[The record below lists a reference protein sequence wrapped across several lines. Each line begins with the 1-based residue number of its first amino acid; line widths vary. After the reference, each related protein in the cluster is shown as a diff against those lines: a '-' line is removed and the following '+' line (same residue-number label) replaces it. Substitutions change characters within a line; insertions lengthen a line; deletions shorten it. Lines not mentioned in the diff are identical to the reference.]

1 LSILRRSRAAS
12 FLADIDALQLGDW
25 SISFAALNRVVD
37 RDKVR
42 LDRKHQGICVLPAER
57 SLAFVAR
64 FLALYEL
71 GVPQALVA
79 PDWTRPELDARLGCL
94 QRWFQLDEDGHVV
107 RQSAPGAP
115 MHHPDCAVVMF
126 TSGSTGVPRAVQL
139 SRRNIEANVAA
150 VVAALAFE
158 PAGEQVLFLPLH
170 YSFGLLGQLLP
181 ALRVGASTRLV
192 TGLVDVKA
200 LAERGELR
208 GMVSGVPSHLEA
220 LVRLFGDGRHSPD
233 RVTHVISA
241 GAALPVPLRRRLADT
256 FPASRIY
263 GNYGQTELSPRALCM
278 HSGHPAFFTAATGYP
293 VGDIEVRLGED
304 DELQVRSQQIMLGY
318 LGDAR
323 ATAEVI
329 VDGWLRTGDAATI
342 AGDGLVTVL
351 GRRDHVLDIGGTR
364 VDPVEIESALAE
376 VPGVAAAAVL
386 RQDDELRGG
395 VLVALL
401 VGERP
406 GALPGHAELKRRLRE
421 QLSPGKIPARFY
433 QVSELPRTASGK
445 LRRAALADLV
455 APGRVLS

>member
-1 LSILRRSRAAS
+1 
-12 FLADIDALQLGDW
+12 
-25 SISFAALNRVVD
+25 
-37 RDKVR
+37 
-42 LDRKHQGICVLPAER
+42 
-57 SLAFVAR
+57 
-64 FLALYEL
+64 
-71 GVPQALVA
+71 
-79 PDWTRPELDARLGCL
+79 
-94 QRWFQLDEDGHVV
+94 
-107 RQSAPGAP
+107 
-115 MHHPDCAVVMF
+115 
-126 TSGSTGVPRAVQL
+126 
-139 SRRNIEANVAA
+139 
-150 VVAALAFE
+150 
-158 PAGEQVLFLPLH
+158 
-170 YSFGLLGQLLP
+170 
-181 ALRVGASTRLV
+181 
-192 TGLVDVKA
+192 
-200 LAERGELR
+200 
-208 GMVSGVPSHLEA
+208 
-220 LVRLFGDGRHSPD
+220 
-233 RVTHVISA
+233 
-241 GAALPVPLRRRLADT
+241 
-256 FPASRIY
+256 
-263 GNYGQTELSPRALCM
+263 
-278 HSGHPAFFTAATGYP
+278 
-293 VGDIEVRLGED
+293 
-304 DELQVRSQQIMLGY
+304 MLGY